1 MKSSTEFI
9 IYKSFK
15 TNEMNKQ
22 DENKLVTM
30 KALLTYLKQNK
41 SIWKNSEPMAA
52 AVADL
57 ENLIGLI
64 ETVRKSTDMDQSGLV
79 IEKKSIR
86 GNVVNKTFEL
96 VSQIYAM
103 ASKTK
108 NNVLM
113 AKIGFSKSE
122 LDGQRDGELASTC
135 KTAIDLAREN
145 LEGLVT
151 YDVTAAG
158 LETLDS
164 LIVKYE
170 KSLPTPR
177 LSVTERKANNEK
189 MKGLFR
195 DSKDILND
203 QIKRLMTRY
212 QEPNPDFYAG
222 YLNAS
227 MVVDYGTRHDK
238 PEGPEGPATPE

>member
-1 MKSSTEFI
+1 MFI

-41 SIWKNSEPMAA
+41 SIWKNSEPMTA
-52 AVADL
+52 AVTEL
-57 ENLIGLI
+57 EELIGLI
-64 ETVRKSTDMDQSGLV
+64 ETVRKSTDVDQSGLV
-79 IEKKSIR
+79 IEKQTIR
-86 GNVVNKTFEL
+86 ANVVNKTFEL
-96 VSQIYAM
+96 ISQMYAM

-108 NNVLM
+108 NQVLL
-113 AKIGFSKSE
+113 AKISFSKSD

-135 KTAIDLAREN
+135 RTVLDLAREN

-151 YDVTAAG
+151 YDVTAPG

-164 LIVKYE
+164 LIGKYE
-170 KSLPTPR
+170 ESLPTPR

-195 DSKDILND
+195 SSKDVLND

-222 YLNAS
+222 YINAS
-227 MVVDYGTRHDK
+227 KVVDYGIRHEK
-238 PEGPEGPATPE
+238 PEDDTTPDEPAQ

>member
-1 MKSSTEFI
+1 
-9 IYKSFK
+9 
-15 TNEMNKQ
+15 MNKQ

-30 KALLTYLKQNK
+30 KALLTYLKQNNA
-41 SIWKNSEPMAA
+41 IWKNSEPMAA

-57 ENLIGLI
+57 ENLIVQI
-64 ETVRKSTDMDQSGLV
+64 ETIRKSTDVDQSGLV
-79 IEKKSIR
+79 IEKHTIR
-86 GNVVNKTFEL
+86 TSVVNKTYEL
-96 VSQIYAM
+96 VSQMYAM

-108 NNVLM
+108 NLVLQ
-113 AKIGFSKSE
+113 AKISFSRSE
-122 LDGQRDGELASTC
+122 LDGQRDGELASTS
-135 KTAIDLAREN
+135 KTVVDLAREN

-164 LIVKYE
+164 LIMRYE

-177 LSVTERKANNEK
+177 LSVSERKANNEK

-195 DSKDILND
+195 SSKDILND

-212 QEPNPDFYAG
+212 QEPNPDFYTG

-238 PEGPEGPATPE
+238 LEGPESPATPE

>member
-1 MKSSTEFI
+1 MDKR
-9 IYKSFK
+9 
-15 TNEMNKQ
+15 

-30 KALLTYLKQNK
+30 KALRSYLNLNNA
-41 SIWKNSEPMAA
+41 IWGTSEPMTA
-52 AVADL
+52 AVTEL

-64 ETVRKSTDMDQSGLV
+64 ETIRKSTDVDQSGLV
-79 IEKKSIR
+79 TEKRTIR
-86 GNVVNKTFEL
+86 ANVVNKTFEL
-96 VSQIYAM
+96 VSQMYAM

-108 NNVLM
+108 NNVLLS
-113 AKIGFSKSE
+113 KISFSRSD

-135 KTAIDLAREN
+135 RTTLDLAREN

-151 YDVTAAG
+151 YDVTAPG
-158 LETLDS
+158 LETLDG
-164 LIVKYE
+164 LIGKYE

-195 DSKDILND
+195 SSKEVLND

-227 MVVDYGTRHDK
+227 KVVDYGIRHEKAVD
-238 PEGPEGPATPE
+238 EPAQ